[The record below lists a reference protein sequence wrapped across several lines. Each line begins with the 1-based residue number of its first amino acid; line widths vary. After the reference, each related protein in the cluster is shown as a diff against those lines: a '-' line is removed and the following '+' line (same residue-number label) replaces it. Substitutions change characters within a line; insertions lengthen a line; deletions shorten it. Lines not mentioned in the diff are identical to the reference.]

1 MRPIDRAKAV
11 VVQVRR
17 RIWNLGV
24 GVGDTGP
31 GGMYVLLIALA
42 LPLWEASTWP
52 VGRLAASGGAVAG
65 FGVLFVWSQS
75 DMAGRPMGF
84 RVGLLAAMAAVA
96 GAGTAA
102 FGTSWVVALMLT
114 AVACVNLLPLV
125 FGSVLGVL
133 AVGSLTWA
141 VLGQGGA
148 ALVVFGA
155 GMIAVLRGR
164 LLLEIVQ
171 SRATRQAMAAAAVG
185 DERLR
190 IARDLHDLLGNS
202 LATMLVKA
210 ELAQRLAHI
219 DPDAAAAASAEVQ
232 QVGRQTMLE
241 VQEAVRGYRATTLA
255 DEVARAKQ
263 SLALLRDG
271 LTVRIPDRV
280 WDERVDTLLGWVV
293 REAVTNVLRHADASR
308 CAITVRVHEQPRAV
322 ELTVDNDE
330 LFGRASTGG
339 GHGLLGLAE
348 RARVLGGTVTAGP
361 TANGGYRLAVS
372 VPLPA
377 TRPAESSA

>member
-1 MRPIDRAKAV
+1 M
-11 VVQVRR
+11 VVQMRR

-52 VGRLAASGGAVAG
+52 VGRLAAAVCAVAV
-65 FGVLFVWSQS
+65 FGTLFVWSQS
-75 DMAGRPMGF
+75 DMAGRPM
-84 RVGLLAAMAAVA
+84 RVRLGLLVAMTAVAAAGAAV
-96 GAGTAA
+96 
-102 FGTSWVVALMLT
+102 FGTSWVVVLLLT

-125 FGSVLGVL
+125 LGSALGVV
-133 AVGSLTWA
+133 AVGAIAWA
-141 VLGQGGA
+141 VLGEGGA
-148 ALVVFGA
+148 ALMVFGA
-155 GMIAVLRGR
+155 GMIAVLRAR

-210 ELAQRLAHI
+210 ELAQRLAHR
-219 DPDAAAAASAEVQ
+219 DPDAAAAAAAEVQ

-255 DEVARAKQ
+255 DEVERAKQ

-271 LTVRIPDRV
+271 LTVRIPERV
-280 WDERVDTLLGWVV
+280 WDEQVDTLLGWVV

-308 CAITVRVHEQPRAV
+308 CAITVRVREQPRAV

-330 LFGRASTGG
+330 LFGRSSGGG
-339 GHGLLGLAE
+339 GHGLIGLAE
-348 RARVLGGTVTAGP
+348 RARGLGGTVSAGP
-361 TANGGYRLAVS
+361 TADGGFRLAVS

-377 TRPAESSA
+377 ARPAESSA